1 MALTYFFGL
10 STTALL
16 VVGLCTFWTIPLWIP
31 TAHS

>member
-16 VVGLCTFWTIPLWIP
+16 VVGLCTLLDHPDFDPN
-31 TAHS
+31 SS